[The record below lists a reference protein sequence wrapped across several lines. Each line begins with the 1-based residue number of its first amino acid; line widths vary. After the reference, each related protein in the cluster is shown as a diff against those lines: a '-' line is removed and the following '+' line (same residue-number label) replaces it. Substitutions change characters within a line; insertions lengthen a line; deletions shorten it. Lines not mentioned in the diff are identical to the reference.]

1 MTDTLI
7 LYGHRGDLGSSLGH
21 PAAGMGAASC
31 NWIATAVSLAGSLA
45 SSLIGGNKARKAR
58 KAAERERANR
68 ANREQA
74 WYDKQYNT
82 DYLDTKAGQRVL
94 QRAQDIQDNYIHKAD
109 GAAAVGG
116 QSASTVAQAKE
127 AANRTIGSAI
137 SDIGAQDT
145 SRKQQVADA
154 HITNQMRQSQE
165 AESAANEQAQQ
176 STAAAQQASNAMMTQ
191 VGSLL
196 GGAKSR
202 STSTLGGSS
211 SSGDNAQIH
220 NMSGLESYA
229 AGVQSGIN
237 NRLKAASGIF

>member
-31 NWIATAVSLAGSLA
+31 CWVATAVSLAGSLA
-45 SSLIGGNKARKAR
+45 SSLIGGNKAKKAR
-58 KAAERERANR
+58 KAAERERVRR

-74 WYDKQYNT
+74 WYDRQYNT

-94 QRAQDIQDNYIHKAD
+94 QRAQDIQTDYIRKAD

-127 AANRTIGSAI
+127 AANRTIGTAV
-137 SDIGAQDT
+137 SDIGVQDT
-145 SRKQQVADA
+145 QRKQQVTDA
-154 HITNQMRQSQE
+154 HIANQLQQSRE
-165 AESAANEQAQQ
+165 AETAHNEQAQQ
-176 STAAAQQASNAMMTQ
+176 STTAANQATNAMMTQ

-196 GGAKSR
+196 DGAKSQN
-202 STSTLGGSS
+202 TSTLGGSP

-220 NMSGLESYA
+220 DISGLESYA
-229 AGVQSGIN
+229 AGVQSDIN

>member
-31 NWIATAVSLAGSLA
+31 CWVATAVSLAGSLA
-45 SSLIGGNKARKAR
+45 SSLIGGNKAKKAR
-58 KAAERERANR
+58 KAAERERVNR

-94 QRAQDIQDNYIHKAD
+94 RRAQDIQADYIRKAD

-127 AANRTIGSAI
+127 AANRTIGTAV

-145 SRKQQVADA
+145 ARKQQVSDA
-154 HITNQMRQSQE
+154 HITNQSQQSRE
-165 AESAANEQAQQ
+165 AETAYNEQAQQ
-176 STAAAQQASNAMMTQ
+176 STTAANQATNAMMTQ

-196 GGAKSR
+196 GGAKPQN
-202 STSTLGGSS
+202 TSTLGGSS

-220 NMSGLESYA
+220 DMSGLESYA
-229 AGVQSGIN
+229 AGVQSDIN